1 VFSPPRSDGLKTFEN
16 PIQENQEIMRSLTSE
31 RDAATRQL
39 EKEAEL
45 TRRVKE
51 EYAQTLL
58 EMQV

>member
-1 VFSPPRSDGLKTFEN
+1 
-16 PIQENQEIMRSLTSE
+16 MRSLASE

-58 EMQV
+58 EMQVCTTVSGACLLVLSVCYLYA